1 MRITLLL
8 LAAAFAWGQQQQQP
22 VTADP
27 VVLTVGAEK
36 LTKSQF
42 DQIMEQVTSQM
53 PPERRAAAASPQAR
67 RQLAEQLAEMMAM
80 AQEARSRK
88 LDQNPDVKIQL
99 TVRADQLLATALYQQ
114 LAKEGKPDDAALHAY
129 YEEHKGEWEQV
140 TARHILIRMT
150 GSAVPLREG
159 QKDLSDEEALAKA
172 TDLRTKLVAGGDF
185 AALAK
190 AESDDTGSGANGG
203 ALGEFTHGRM
213 VPQFEQ
219 AAFAL
224 PVGEVSLPIKTQ
236 FGYHVIVVDKHESK
250 KFEEVQA
257 EIEQKIQPELAQK
270 IVDDIKNK
278 TTITF
283 DQDYFGK

>member
-1 MRITLLL
+1 
-8 LAAAFAWGQQQQQP
+8 
-22 VTADP
+22 
-27 VVLTVGAEK
+27 
-36 LTKSQF
+36 
-42 DQIMEQVTSQM
+42 M
-53 PPERRAAAASPQAR
+53 PPERRATSASPQAR

-88 LDQNPDVKIQL
+88 LDENPDTKIQL

-114 LAKEGKPDDAALHAY
+114 LAKDMKPDDAALHAY
-129 YEEHKGEWEQV
+129 YDVHKGEWEQV

-159 QKDLSDEEALAKA
+159 QKDLSDEDALAKA
-172 TDLRTKLVAGGDF
+172 TDLRTKIVAGGDF

-250 KFEEVQA
+250 KFEDVEP
-257 EIEQKIQPELAQK
+257 EILQKIQPELAQK
-270 IVDDIKNK
+270 VVDDIKKK
-278 TTITF
+278 TTINF
-283 DQDYFGK
+283 DQEYFGK

>member
-8 LAAAFAWGQQQQQP
+8 LATSFAWGQQQQ
-22 VTADP
+22 TASADP
-27 VVLTVGAEK
+27 VVLTVGADK
-36 LTKSQF
+36 ITKSQF
-42 DQIMEQVTSQM
+42 DQIMEQVTSQA

-80 AQEARSRK
+80 AQEARTRK
-88 LDQNPDVKIQL
+88 LDQDQDTKVQL
-99 TVRADQLLATALYQQ
+99 MVRTDQLLATALYQQ
-114 LAKEGKPDDAALHAY
+114 LAKESKPDAAALHAY
-129 YEEHKGEWEQV
+129 YDEHKGEWEQV

-159 QKDLSDEEALAKA
+159 QKDLSDEDALAKA
-172 TDLRTKLVAGGDF
+172 TDLRAKLVAGGDF

-203 ALGEFTHGRM
+203 ALGEFTRGRM

-236 FGYHVIVVDKHESK
+236 FGYHVILVDKHESK
-250 KFEEVQA
+250 KFEEVEP
-257 EIEQKIQPELAQK
+257 EILQKIQPELAQK
-270 IVDDIKNK
+270 VVDDIKSK
-278 TTITF
+278 TTINF
-283 DQDYFGK
+283 DQGYFGK

>member
-1 MRITLLL
+1 MRTTLLL
-8 LAAAFAWGQQQQQP
+8 LAAAFAWGQQPQP
-22 VTADP
+22 ASADP
-27 VVLTVGAEK
+27 VVLAVGAEK
-36 LTKSQF
+36 ITKTQF

-53 PPERRAAAASPQAR
+53 PPERRATSASPQAR

-88 LDQNPDVKIQL
+88 LDENPDTKIQL

-114 LAKEGKPDDAALHAY
+114 LAKDMKPDDAALHAY
-129 YEEHKGEWEQV
+129 YDVHKGEWEQV

-159 QKDLSDEEALAKA
+159 QKDLSDEDALAKA
-172 TDLRTKLVAGGDF
+172 TDLRTKIVAGGDF

-250 KFEEVQA
+250 KFEDVEP
-257 EIEQKIQPELAQK
+257 EILQKIQPELAQK
-270 IVDDIKNK
+270 VVDDIKKK
-278 TTITF
+278 TTINF
-283 DQDYFGK
+283 DQEYFGK

>member
-8 LAAAFAWGQQQQQP
+8 LATAFAWGQQPQP
-22 VTADP
+22 ASADP
-27 VVLTVGAEK
+27 VVLAVGAEK
-36 LTKSQF
+36 ITKTQF

-53 PPERRAAAASPQAR
+53 PPERRAASVSPQAR

-80 AQEARSRK
+80 AQEARTRK

-99 TVRADQLLATALYQQ
+99 AVRADQLLATALYQQ
-114 LAKEGKPDDAALHAY
+114 LAKEGKPNDAALHAY
-129 YEEHKGEWEQV
+129 YDEHKGEWEQV

-159 QKDLSDEEALAKA
+159 QKDLSDEDALAKA
-172 TDLRTKLVAGGDF
+172 TDLRAKLVAGGDF

-236 FGYHVIVVDKHESK
+236 FGYHVIVVDKHEAK

-257 EIEQKIQPELAQK
+257 EIEQKIQPDLAQK
-270 IVDDIKNK
+270 VVDDIKNK

>member
-8 LAAAFAWGQQQQQP
+8 LAAALAWGQQPQP
-22 VTADP
+22 ASADP

-36 LTKSQF
+36 ITKSQF

-53 PPERRAAAASPQAR
+53 PPERRATPPSPQAR

-88 LDQNPDVKIQL
+88 LDQNPDTKIQL

-114 LAKEGKPDDAALHAY
+114 LAKDMKPDDAALHAY
-129 YEEHKGEWEQV
+129 YDEHKGEWEQV

-159 QKDLSDEEALAKA
+159 QKDLSDEAALAKA
-172 TDLRTKLVAGGDF
+172 TDLRTKIVAGGDF

-203 ALGEFTHGRM
+203 ALGEFTRGRM

-250 KFEEVQA
+250 NFEEVQP
-257 EIEQKIQPELAQK
+257 EILQKIQPELAQK
-270 IVDDIKNK
+270 VVDDIKKK
-278 TTITF
+278 TTIDF
-283 DQDYFGK
+283 DQGYFGK

>member
-8 LAAAFAWGQQQQQP
+8 AAAIAWGQQQQQP

-278 TTITF
+278 TAITF

>member
-8 LAAAFAWGQQQQQP
+8 LAAAFAWGQQPQP
-22 VTADP
+22 ATADP

-80 AQEARSRK
+80 AQEARTRK

-99 TVRADQLLATALYQQ
+99 AVRADQLLATALFQQ
-114 LAKEGKPDDAALHAY
+114 LAKDGKPSDAALHAY

-150 GSAVPLREG
+150 GSAVPIRDG

-172 TDLRTKLVAGGDF
+172 TDLRAKLVAGGDF

-250 KFEEVQA
+250 KFEDVQA
-257 EIEQKIQPELAQK
+257 EIEQKIGPDLAQK
-270 IVDDIKNK
+270 IVDDIKQK

-283 DQDYFGK
+283 DQGYFGK

>member
-8 LAAAFAWGQQQQQP
+8 LAAAFAWGQQPQP
-22 VTADP
+22 ASADP

-36 LTKSQF
+36 ITKAQF
-42 DQIMEQVTSQM
+42 DQIMEQVTSQA

-67 RQLAEQLAEMMAM
+67 RQLAEQLAEMMAL
-80 AQEARSRK
+80 AQEARNRK

-99 TVRADQLLATALYQQ
+99 AVRSDQLLATALYQQ
-114 LAKEGKPDDAALHAY
+114 LAKDMKPDAAALHAY

-150 GSAVPLREG
+150 GSNVPIREG

-172 TDLRTKLVAGGDF
+172 TDLRAKLVAGGDF

-203 ALGEFTHGRM
+203 ALGEFT
-213 VPQFEQ
+213 
-219 AAFAL
+219 
-224 PVGEVSLPIKTQ
+224 
-236 FGYHVIVVDKHESK
+236 
-250 KFEEVQA
+250 
-257 EIEQKIQPELAQK
+257 
-270 IVDDIKNK
+270 
-278 TTITF
+278 
-283 DQDYFGK
+283 

>member
-8 LAAAFAWGQQQQQP
+8 LAAAFAWGQQPQP
-22 VTADP
+22 ASADP

-80 AQEARSRK
+80 AQEARTRK
-88 LDQNPDVKIQL
+88 LDQDPDVKVQL
-99 TVRADQLLATALYQQ
+99 AVRADQLLATTLYQQ
-114 LAKEGKPDDAALHAY
+114 LAKEGKPDAAALHAY
-129 YEEHKGEWEQV
+129 YDEHKGEWEQV
-140 TARHILIRMT
+140 TARHILIRMA
-150 GSAVPLREG
+150 GSAVPIREG

-172 TDLRTKLVAGGDF
+172 TDLRAKLVAGGDF

-224 PVGEVSLPIKTQ
+224 PVGEVSQPVKTQ

-250 KFEEVQA
+250 KFEDVQA

-270 IVDDIKNK
+270 IVDDIKQK